1 MQSRNSL
8 ELCWAAARNRT
19 DISKC
24 LCKVSYFSWNT
35 QAFLSS
41 QTPFIALFRIIP
53 HYTKLF
59 ALFLAYLIYFSYLCI
74 IKQLLVD
81 KIILIIHIYFLN
93 KTIMQQNLCL
103 TMGRTQLAQMYFPFI
118 QPKSA
123 WENLRSLLQENPDL
137 AHLTKLRRRTFLPAE
152 VNIIYQRLG
161 QPWAALFRP
170 FSPVWLYIDQTPTLP
185 PSNSHFP

>member
-1 MQSRNSL
+1 MQSRDSL

-41 QTPFIALFRIIP
+41 QTPFAALFRIIP
-53 HYTKLF
+53 YYTKLF
-59 ALFLAYLIYFSYLCI
+59 ALLLAYIAVFLYLCTN
-74 IKQLLVD
+74 KQLLVN

-93 KTIMQQNLCL
+93 KTIMQQNQCL
-103 TMGRTQLAQMYFPFI
+103 TMGRTQLAQMYFPYI

-123 WENLRSLLQENPDL
+123 WEKLRSLLQENPDL

-161 QPWAALFRP
+161 QPWAAFFRP
-170 FSPVWLYIDQTPTLP
+170 FSPVWLYIDQTPTLQ